1 MRPADDASTDDSID
15 ESAVDLRRGQNVFE
29 IRVFKVTLS
38 EAATSQLGDPRPNVF
53 VTWEFFEHPIQTTPV
68 MRAAPDAV
76 FDAASRYIVTVDDFL
91 LQFLQ
96 KETTLFELHQV
107 FEHGN
112 S

>member
-1 MRPADDASTDDSID
+1 M
-15 ESAVDLRRGQNVFE
+15 DLRRGQNVFE